1 MEAIAVLRIV
11 SFSVIAPTIA
21 VFVVAL
27 NGIFIIV
34 LLKNRSLQTSSN
46 AVLGCLCSSDLLV
59 GIFTIIVLAL
69 HNLIMYGQGSYERIT
84 LYNAFITMY
93 LGFTGL
99 SSLCM
104 ILVNLDRY
112 FAICHPYKYIKY
124 ATPKLYTIVFICT
137 CLVYALA
144 NTVSFAMDKIYRAI
158 WEEVIF
164 AIIFTATMTVLIYC
178 NWKILRV
185 IARHRREIASVERHS
200 HGQNSGF
207 QGETKR
213 YRIIVILVILFA
225 ICKLPQI
232 LFYLLVFI
240 GNLRVTLP
248 LIIFSYV
255 FSCLLLVNSLVNP
268 LIFCFSVKCFCT
280 AVKTLFCCQRA
291 VQ

>member
-1 MEAIAVLRIV
+1 MEALAFLQIV
-11 SFSVIAPTIA
+11 FFSFIMPTIA

-27 NGIFIIV
+27 NCIFIIV

-46 AVLGCLCSSDLLV
+46 AVLGCLCSIDLLV

-69 HNLIMYGQGSYERIT
+69 RHLIMYGQGSYERYT
-84 LYNAFITMY
+84 LYDAFFAMY
-93 LGFTGL
+93 FGFTGL

-124 ATPKLYTIVFICT
+124 ATPKLYKIVFICT

-144 NTVSFAMDKIYRAI
+144 ITVSFATDNIYGI
-158 WEEVIF
+158 KFLYVIF

-185 IARHRREIASVERHS
+185 IARHRREIASVERNIN
-200 HGQNSGF
+200 GQNSGF

-225 ICKLPQI
+225 ICNLPQI
-232 LFYLLVFI
+232 LSYLLFLI
-240 GNLRVTLP
+240 GSLRMTLP
-248 LIIFSYV
+248 LIIFYNVSS
-255 FSCLLLVNSLVNP
+255 FLLLVNSLVNP
-268 LIFCFSVKCFCT
+268 LVFCFSVKCFCT
-280 AVKTLFCCQRA
+280 AVKTLFCCQRV